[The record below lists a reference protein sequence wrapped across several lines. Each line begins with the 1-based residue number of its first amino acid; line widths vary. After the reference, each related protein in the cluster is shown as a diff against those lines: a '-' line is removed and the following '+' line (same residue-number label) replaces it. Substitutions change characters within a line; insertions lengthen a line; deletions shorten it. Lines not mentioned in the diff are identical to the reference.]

1 MDFDMSMCDAGLRP
15 QIIRFGTQG
24 KKEHHKL
31 YVDLLQFLNFVS
43 GQSET
48 ELISR
53 LKRSKILKFEQ
64 QRPTLKLTHFILLE
78 F

>member
-1 MDFDMSMCDAGLRP
+1 MDFDMSMCDVGLDAGLRP

-31 YVDLLQFLNFVS
+31 YVELLQFLNFVS

-53 LKRSKILKFEQ
+53 LKK
-64 QRPTLKLTHFILLE
+64 
-78 F
+78 